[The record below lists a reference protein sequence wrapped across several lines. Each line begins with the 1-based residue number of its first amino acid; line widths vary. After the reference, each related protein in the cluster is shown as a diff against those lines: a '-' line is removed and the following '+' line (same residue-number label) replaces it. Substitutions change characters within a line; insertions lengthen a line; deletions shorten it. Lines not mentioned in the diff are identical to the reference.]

1 MKYNIFV
8 MLNDSYF
15 NFGLIF
21 LNSLYKNTNTEYL
34 NKIIINNIGLSEKNK
49 ELLLSKFDKIKFFET
64 NKNIIVD
71 KVHSQEWL
79 EALTMKTKI
88 LLEVIKDKDNLP
100 LFLMDSD
107 MLILKNFNKFIKSRY
122 DIQICKLKDPGFRN
136 DLSYKNITHIAC
148 FMIINDNNQN
158 VINFIQDWIIEIKDM
173 IDKKC
178 IPAYET
184 PAMNKIM
191 NKYNK
196 ILNIGDLNNDK
207 IASNREFIKHISH
220 VIHMKS
226 DGNRKGGNHFE
237 YRISK
242 IKNFDK
248 EKILQYLNM

>member
-15 NFGLIF
+15 NFGLIL
-21 LNSLYKNTNTEYL
+21 LNSLYKNTDTECL

-71 KVHSQEWL
+71 KVHSKEWL

-88 LLEVIKDKDNLP
+88 LLEVIKDKENLP
-100 LFLMDSD
+100 LIVMDSD
-107 MLILKNFNKFIKSRY
+107 MLILKNFNKFIKIRY
-122 DIQICKLKDPGFRN
+122 DLQICKLNDPGFRN
-136 DLSYKNITHIAC
+136 DLSFKNITHIAC
-148 FMIINDNNQN
+148 FMIINKNNQN
-158 VINFIQDWIIEIKDM
+158 VINFMQDWINEIKYM
-173 IDKKC
+173 VDKKY

-184 PAMNKIM
+184 PAMNKIID
-191 NKYNK
+191 KYKN
-196 ILNIGDLNNDK
+196 ILNIGNLNNDK
-207 IASNREFIKHISH
+207 VASNREFIKHRSH

-248 EKILQYLNM
+248 EKVLQYLNL